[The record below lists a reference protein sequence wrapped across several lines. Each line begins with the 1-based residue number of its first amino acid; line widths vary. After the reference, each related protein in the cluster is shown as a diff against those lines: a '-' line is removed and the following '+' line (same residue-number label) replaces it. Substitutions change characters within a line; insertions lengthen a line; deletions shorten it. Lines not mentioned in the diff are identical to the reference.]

1 VQRLVRRGLIA
12 VTACVAALVP
22 LSSAA
27 GGAFPGD
34 NGPIAYTCGTNICQ
48 VNPDGANQRTLI
60 SNGVDPTWSSDETAI
75 AYTTTSG
82 ITVADPDGSFPAL
95 LPTGPGATQPTLS
108 FSGSLIAYVQGGDIW
123 TIPTTTGSAG
133 TNRTS
138 TPGTAESDPAY
149 SPDGTRIA
157 YVANGQ
163 VNILN
168 AAFGYATRVVTTTAV
183 AAHDPTWSPDGA
195 TIAYSDSGQIYTIS
209 SAATSGAGT
218 AVAAGAQPAFSP
230 DGAKIALINAAG
242 HLAVVAATGG
252 VPTAITSTADAS
264 PDWESI
270 DSANGPPTNAGYPTI
285 TLASG
290 DTQPVVG
297 HFLTAGVGSWNGAF
311 PITYKFQWKRCE
323 AADRLNG
330 TCTDIAGAT
339 SSFYTTTS
347 SDLGWRL
354 RVQVTATNALGSAA
368 QNSEPTEAVIA
379 IAPRV
384 RSTPQISGENVVDSQ
399 LTLTAGL
406 WDGSLPIAFTYSWRR
421 CNATGD
427 LDTCVSIPGATAS
440 TYTPTVADIGFSIR
454 VWITG
459 TNPQGSDTAITNH
472 TYPVVDKPHFAPSAA
487 TAPAIAGTAA
497 IGHQLTANVPAYDG
511 DPPIKTGFTW
521 QRCDATGAA
530 CSVISSATKVV
541 YFPTAADVGYTLR
554 IAVTST
560 NAYGQSADKSAPTEP
575 IAQQPPHVKGLTIV
589 GTAKAD
595 YKAGGGHDDTISGLG
610 GNDTLLGGAG
620 DDKIEGGAGN
630 DIITGG
636 SGVDRLYGGDGSDT
650 VYAADGERDT
660 IDCGAGKD
668 RVVADSFDKT
678 VNCEVVDGPPTAV
691 SPPTVTP
698 RR

>member
-1 VQRLVRRGLIA
+1 VHRLLRSVLIA
-12 VTACVAALVP
+12 FAACAGALIP

-34 NGPIAYTCGTNICQ
+34 NGPIAYTCGASICQ
-48 VNPDGANQRTLI
+48 VNPDGSNQRTLI

-75 AYTTTSG
+75 AYVTTSG
-82 ITVADPDGSFPAL
+82 ITIADADGSFPAL
-95 LPTGPGATQPTLS
+95 LPTGPAATQPTLS
-108 FSGSLIAYVQGGDIW
+108 FSGSLLAYVQGGDIW

-138 TPGTAESDPAY
+138 TPGTTESDPQY

-168 AAFGYATRVVTTTAV
+168 AAFGYATRAVTTTAV
-183 AAHDPTWSPDGA
+183 AARNPTWSPDGA
-195 TIAYSDSGQIYTIS
+195 TIAYSDGGQVYTIS
-209 SAATSGAGT
+209 STATSGAGT
-218 AVAAGAQPAFSP
+218 AIATGTQPAFSP
-230 DGAKIALINAAG
+230 DGSKIALINAAG
-242 HLAVVAATGG
+242 HLAVVAASGG
-252 VPTAITSTADAS
+252 TPTAITSTADAG

-270 DSANGPPTNAGYPTI
+270 DSANGPPVNAAYPTI

-323 AADRLNG
+323 ANDRLNG
-330 TCTDIAGAT
+330 TCVDIAGAT
-339 SSFYTTTS
+339 SSFYTPTS
-347 SDLGWRL
+347 GDLGWRL
-354 RVQVTATNALGSAA
+354 RVQVTATNGLGSAS
-368 QNSEPTEAVIA
+368 QNSEPTEVVIA
-379 IAPRV
+379 IAPKV
-384 RSTPQISGENVVDSQ
+384 RSTPQINGDNVVDSQ
-399 LTLTAGL
+399 LALTAGL
-406 WDGSLPIAFTYSWRR
+406 WDGSLPITFTYSWRR
-421 CNATGD
+421 CNAAGD
-427 LDTCVSIPGATAS
+427 LDTCTPIPGATAS
-440 TYTPTVADIGFSIR
+440 TYTPTVGDIGFSIR

-472 TYPVVDKPHFAPSAA
+472 TYPVVDKPHFAP
-487 TAPAIAGTAA
+487 TADTPPAIVGTAA
-497 IGHQLTANVPAYDG
+497 IGHQLTANIPTFSG
-511 DPPIKTGFTW
+511 DEPIKTGFTW
-521 QRCDATGAA
+521 QRCDATGTA
-530 CSVISSATKVV
+530 CRVIANATKVV
-541 YFPTAADVGYTLR
+541 YFPTASDVGYTLR

-560 NAYGQSADKSAPTEP
+560 NAYGQSADKSPPTEP
-575 IAQQPPHVKGLTIV
+575 VAQQPPHVKGRTII

-620 DDKIEGGAGN
+620 DDKIEGGSGN
-630 DIITGG
+630 DIVTGG
-636 SGVDRLYGGDGSDT
+636 AGADKLYGGDGSDT

-678 VNCEVVDGPPTAV
+678 VNCEVVDGPPASTP
-691 SPPTVTP
+691 SP